1 MQSVVVQFQ
10 FPDRMVTY
18 DQFVSDVAARL
29 SSHLR
34 VQGED
39 PAYMSQAKAFKVFGR
54 ANVERWRRTGKIK
67 PSRRPGRLEYET
79 RALRTLQS
87 TEQDYL

>member
-34 VQGED
+34 VRTDD
-39 PAYMSQAKAFKVFGR
+39 PLYMSQARAFKVFGR
-54 ANVERWRRTGKIK
+54 ANVERWRRTGKVK
-67 PSRRPGRLEYET
+67 PCRRPGKLEYET
-79 RALRTLQS
+79 RKLRELQS
-87 TEQDYL
+87 AEQDYL